1 LKQHIDHL
9 HRIAGQ
15 EKRIII
21 GLMSGTSL
29 DGLDV
34 ALCEISGSGT
44 DTRVCLQKFTTV
56 AYDDVFKDHI
66 RKIFAQRHIDFQD
79 LCLLN
84 PFIGIRHGQII
95 LECLKHWEIDPKQVD
110 LIASHGQTVFH
121 APRKQHQLHEFPNAT
136 LQIGDG
142 DHIAVTT
149 GITTISDFRQKHIAA
164 GGEGAPLA
172 VYGDFFLFSK
182 KGENRILLNMGGI
195 ANFTLLPG
203 NLNPDGIFTTDTGPG
218 NTLIDSYM
226 RRLFNKPYDEH
237 GEVAAKGTVNAIL
250 LKALKENSFFQAPFP
265 KTTGPE
271 VFSAEFVDDTVRK
284 VNLESLSSHDVIAT
298 LTWFSADT
306 IVDAIHRATEP
317 GEQYVIYASGGGAHN
332 PVLMQA
338 IRDQLAGFRLLP
350 LEELGVSG
358 DAKEAVLF
366 AVLANETVA
375 GTRTTFGA
383 RDGVPG
389 VAMGKVSFP
398 G

>member
-9 HRIAGQ
+9 HRVAGQ
-15 EKRIII
+15 EKRTII

-34 ALCEISGSGT
+34 ALCEFAGSGT
-44 DTRVCLQKFTTV
+44 DTQLLLKQFKTV
-56 AYDDVFKDHI
+56 PYDDPFKEHI
-66 RKIFAQRHIDFQD
+66 RTIFAKRQIDFQD

-84 PFIGIRHGQII
+84 PLIGIRHGQII
-95 LECLKHWEIDPKQVD
+95 LECLRDWKIDPKQVD

-121 APRKQHQLHEFPNAT
+121 APKKQHQLADFPNAT

-149 GITTISDFRQKHIAA
+149 GITTLSDFRQKHIAA

-172 VYGDFFLFSK
+172 VYGDFFLFAK
-182 KGENRILLNMGGI
+182 KNENRLLLNMGGI

-218 NTLIDSYM
+218 NTLIDAYM
-226 RRLFNKPYDEH
+226 RRFFNKPYDEH

-250 LKALKENSFFQAPFP
+250 LKALKDNPFFYSPFP

-271 VFSAEFVDDTVRK
+271 VFSADYVEDTIRK
-284 VNLESLSSHDVIAT
+284 ANVTSLSGNDIIAT
-298 LTWFSADT
+298 LTRLSADT
-306 IVDAIHRATEP
+306 IVDAIRSATAP

-338 IRDQLAGFRLLP
+338 IREQLPEFSLLA

-375 GTRTTFGA
+375 GTHTTFGV

-389 VAMGKVSFP
+389 VTMGKVSFP